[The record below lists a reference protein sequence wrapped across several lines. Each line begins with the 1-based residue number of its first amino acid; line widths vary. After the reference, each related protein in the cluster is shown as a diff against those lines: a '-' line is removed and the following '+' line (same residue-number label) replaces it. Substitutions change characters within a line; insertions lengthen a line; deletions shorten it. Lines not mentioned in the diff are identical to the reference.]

1 MKKKEQGLGFCLNV
15 EPISPGYLV
24 GDFQN
29 FGTSRMWEHS
39 KKKRQTLP
47 TRESE
52 SHRKQRDSTPWNV
65 RPPGTMA
72 RNLMSK
78 NRCCDSHRCLCSAG
92 VARRRTKAESATEP
106 KRFACSC
113 YCLTALNGH
122 CKPVASMHRTLSLPY
137 PLPLSLSRSH
147 AWVSAYA
154 ELAAP
159 ALSPLALPVHPYLRS
174 VVAI

>member
-1 MKKKEQGLGFCLNV
+1 MRALK
-15 EPISPGYLV
+15 
-24 GDFQN
+24 
-29 FGTSRMWEHS
+29 